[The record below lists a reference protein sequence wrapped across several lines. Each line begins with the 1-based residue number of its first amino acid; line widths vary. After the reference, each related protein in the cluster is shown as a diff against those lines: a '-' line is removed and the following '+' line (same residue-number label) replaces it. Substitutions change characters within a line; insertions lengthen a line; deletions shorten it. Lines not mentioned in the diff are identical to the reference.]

1 MMYDIFHGHWLLK
14 FEAYTKSDR
23 TDKRER
29 AIVDAVAPH
38 RHSKAVDIGIPT
50 AVSGNGKEVS
60 DCEIY
65 LEILDPFGSDRN
77 VVRETQ
83 TVEPEVI
90 ALFQVVGRDIITPLF
105 NQLVDIDDVESAG
118 GRESGIDG
126 KTVQAERGSE
136 PSGIFRKGVAK
147 NVEVGGC
154 NLSPLVRFAAICL
167 GYRFAFLVCSCI
179 FAIRKTGRAAVQLV
193 ERGDAV
199 GVERS
204 IGIE

>member
-29 AIVDAVAPH
+29 AIVDTVAPH
-38 RHSKAVDIGIPT
+38 RHSEAVDIGIPT

-90 ALFQVVGRDIITPLF
+90 ALFQVVGRDIITPFF
-105 NQLVDIDDVESAG
+105 NQLVGIDDVESAG

-126 KTVQAERGSE
+126 KTVQAERGSS
-136 PSGIFRKGVAK
+136 PPAYSGRVLPRMSRSADAT
-147 NVEVGGC
+147 
-154 NLSPLVRFAAICL
+154 SPLLSDLRPYAWDTDLPSSFAAVYL
-167 GYRFAFLVCSCI
+167 PFVRPGVRRSSSWSEATLLVLNE
-179 FAIRKTGRAAVQLV
+179 ALA
-193 ERGDAV
+193 
-199 GVERS
+199 
-204 IGIE
+204 

>member
-1 MMYDIFHGHWLLK
+1 MMYYIFHGHWLLK

-38 RHSKAVDIGIPT
+38 RHSEAVDIGIPT

-83 TVEPEVI
+83 TVEPEVV

-105 NQLVDIDDVESAG
+105 NQLVGIDDVESAG

-154 NLSPLVRFAAICL
+154 TSPLLSDLRPYAWDTDLPSSFAAVYL
-167 GYRFAFLVCSCI
+167 PFVRPGVRRSSSWSEATLLVLNE
-179 FAIRKTGRAAVQLV
+179 ALA
-193 ERGDAV
+193 
-199 GVERS
+199 
-204 IGIE
+204 